1 MSVNEQFLDRLQLGN
16 GSSEEGVLD
25 VQGGSY
31 FGNTVIIA
39 GSTSVKNMF
48 ETAIVD
54 PTVLSGNVV
63 INILSGSVYYFP
75 NSAASPWTF
84 NVRGN
89 ANTPINGVM
98 AVGQSLTF
106 VCGCTQGPQAYFT
119 NKLLVDGQYVY
130 PKWQGGAAPVAGN
143 AGSVDM
149 YYFTLIKTAS
159 AQYTAFASI
168 TRFA

>member
-1 MSVNEQFLDRLQLGN
+1 MSVNEQFLDRLKLGN

-39 GSTSVKNMF
+39 GSTSVKNIF
-48 ETAIVD
+48 ETASVD
-54 PTVLSGNVV
+54 PAVLTGTVN
-63 INILSGSVYYFP
+63 IDILSGSVYYFP
-75 NSAASPWTF
+75 NSAASAWTF

-89 ANTPINGVM
+89 ANTPLDGVM

-106 VCGCTQGPQAYFT
+106 VCGCTQGPQGYFT

-130 PKWQGGAAPVAGN
+130 PKWQGGVAPVAGN

-159 AQYTAFASI
+159 KQYTSFASL

>member
-1 MSVNEQFLDRLQLGN
+1 MSVNEQFLDRLKLGN

-48 ETAIVD
+48 ETATID
-54 PTVLSGNVV
+54 QTVLTGNVD
-63 INILSGSVYYFP
+63 INIMSGAVYYFP

-84 NVRGN
+84 NVRGD
-89 ANTPINGVM
+89 ANTPLNGIM
-98 AVGQSLTF
+98 ATGQSLTF
-106 VCGCTQGPQAYFT
+106 VCGCAQGPQAYVT

-130 PKWQGGAAPVAGN
+130 PKWQGGAAPVSGN

-149 YYFTLIKTAS
+149 YYFTLIKTES
-159 AQYTAFASI
+159 NQYISFASL